1 MMDEH
6 KFAWEIVSDLN
17 AIWGDDE
24 QRKTWA
30 VLGEGNPYES
40 QRRTIVMERLEEY
53 RTTLAASTPASLRL
67 KAKLRA
73 DELGQLYQQ
82 SAEHRPTLGEKYQE
96 NMIRTLRDLTI
107 GYAAASVIAYN
118 QQGVPL
124 QLPESICAEVDALA
138 ASAVAQG
145 LTDADT
151 FRGILNTS
159 TRGGRSQGD
168 YQPSKKEYNLL
179 SDHPNVTHFFDR
191 LVPKY
196 LNEDYSLKEET
207 TDADASVIADVIA
220 TEVGTNTGFRYFES
234 FWGMEKDTLKN
245 AKAGVIKRKNHGK
258 TESLL
263 RLLLGDEFKVNRFLR
278 QYYG

>member
-118 QQGVPL
+118 LQGVPL

-151 FRGILNTS
+151 FRGILHASTS
-159 TRGGRSQGD
+159 TPERRSQG
-168 YQPSKKEYNLL
+168 QPK
-179 SDHPNVTHFFDR
+179 PR
-191 LVPKY
+191 PKDAI
-196 LNEDYSLKEET
+196 LN
-207 TDADASVIADVIA
+207 
-220 TEVGTNTGFRYFES
+220 
-234 FWGMEKDTLKN
+234 N
-245 AKAGVIKRKNHGK
+245 AKAVAKLNALVEAGFCNNEYGWIKKGHTNYQRAMAAYYIGIKSRIVGFYAAFEDLWGCRYLSSDKTKAEQLKAPKAKAKVDEIGK
-258 TESLL
+258 LL
-263 RLLLGDEFKVNRFLR
+263 DN
-278 QYYG
+278 